1 MDRRRFLRNSALLT
15 AGVMTSRVIG
25 LDGSVPAYASPY
37 RAFENKSEWNKPLP
51 ANAPRDTN
59 SGKYIAALK
68 AFDASVQFPRLVD
81 GSWAEPIYWAKKGDP
96 VYSVKGCP
104 VKLRIPK
111 RARPASSSDAQL
123 TIYDLGRGL
132 VAKLQGA
139 VFSGGVWKAANT
151 ELYYLPSNGL
161 DGRLKASDDKRNYG
175 HRGIPAPTHAV
186 RWDEV
191 KAGAIH
197 HVLKVALK
205 KTAPKHVYPA
215 VADQGGSGIIP
226 MGAVFRIKP
235 GVNLRGRGLRGAALV
250 VATAMQTYGVV
261 IGDQTGV
268 PMALKLENLAL
279 EGKTA
284 RWSNVN
290 LGPRSLEKIRFDDF
304 ECIKLGYHRT

>member
-1 MDRRRFLRNSALLT
+1 MDRRRFLRNSAILT
-15 AGVMTSRVIG
+15 AGAMGAHVLG
-25 LDGSVPAYASPY
+25 ADGSIPAFAATPY

-96 VYSVKGCP
+96 YYTVSGCP
-104 VKLRIPK
+104 IKIRIPK
-111 RARPASSSDAQL
+111 GARPASSSDAQI
-123 TIYDLGRGL
+123 TIYDRGRGL

-139 VFSGGVWKAANT
+139 TYSGGVWRAANT
-151 ELYYLPSNGL
+151 SVYYLGSNGL
-161 DGRLKASDDKRNYG
+161 DGSLKASDNKHNYG
-175 HRGIPAPTHAV
+175 HRGIPSPTHAV

-191 KAGAIH
+191 KSGEIR

-215 VADQGGSGIIP
+215 TGDQGGSGTIP

-235 GVNLRGRGLRGAALV
+235 SVSLRGRGLKGAALV

-268 PMALKLENLAL
+268 PMALKLENLGL
-279 EGKTA
+279 EHRSV
-284 RWSNVN
+284 RWSDVH
-290 LGPRSLEKIRFDDF
+290 LGPRSLEKIHFDDF
-304 ECIKLGYHRT
+304 ECIKLGYHR